1 MRKGRILYQEALYPY
16 PRRKDVTD
24 CCDCYHAGCRQSQG
38 PHSGRSSLL
47 SGYPFPIYATMG
59 PMSQLING
67 PGEPTC
73 MLAQYRPYPQSRRLT
88 ASASVLAILETYGSL
103 APSSSLP
110 VRIHRGLHDPLGFT
124 SGFHRPMIR
133 RVRLHPSTLH
143 VPAL

>member
-1 MRKGRILYQEALYPY
+1 
-16 PRRKDVTD
+16 
-24 CCDCYHAGCRQSQG
+24 
-38 PHSGRSSLL
+38 
-47 SGYPFPIYATMG
+47 MG
-59 PMSQLING
+59 PVSHLING

-110 VRIHRGLHDPLGFT
+110 VPVHRGLHDPLEYT

-133 RVRLHPSTLH
+133 RVRPDPSTLR
-143 VPAL
+143 VPAF